1 MVEEIDKSKIDKHRD
16 VAYIV
21 VGNSQWKIK
30 ERNFS
35 KEYAIGKYIRWDA
48 SEKTWKRNMERLK
61 WLLSEDNPKYKDV
74 KVLKLMIAEHGNT
87 NGYYDSPK
95 DGANGKIKD
104 RFKEVV
110 KIIKENFLD
119 KDPNRKLYFKTSSCY
134 GAFCMPESESE
145 YGDYFKSKSKDW
157 QEKEKLIHQQSNLWR
172 KEDNVF
178 GILADFFTK
187 DGDTLDDKYKNR
199 IWFTNV
205 IPNNSVN
212 VVVPILG
219 EKKPYFF
226 TMKKGKDQP
235 GKFEYIKQHI
245 KYLFSRK
252 DAKTFVTDW
261 LQEQQRTHPEWN
273 IRYGSDRKVYFSL
286 DNYCKPLYS
295 RIKDTLWLYDYKEEQ
310 RNKDRWRGYIG
321 DQAKNKKNSCI
332 YSYACKN
339 INNDNNINNSINKND
354 STISH

>member
-1 MVEEIDKSKIDKHRD
+1 MEEIDKSKIDKHRD

-48 SEKTWKRNMERLK
+48 SQKTWERNMERLK

-95 DGANGKIKD
+95 DGVNGKIKD

-110 KIIKENFLD
+110 QIIKENFLD

-134 GAFCMPESESE
+134 GAFCMPNSESE
-145 YGDYFKSKSKDW
+145 WSNYFKSKSKDW
-157 QEKEKLIHQQSNLWR
+157 QEEQKLLGQSLMFR
-172 KEDNVF
+172 KGDDVF
-178 GILADFFTK
+178 GILADFFK
-187 DGDTLDDKYKNR
+187 DKDDKNILDEKYKDR
-199 IWFTNV
+199 IWCTNV
-205 IPNNSVN
+205 VPNNSIN
-212 VVVPILG
+212 VVAPILG
-219 EKKPYFF
+219 EKKPFFF
-226 TMKKGKDQP
+226 TMKKNENMP
-235 GKFEYIKQHI
+235 GKWELFKQNV
-245 KYLFSRK
+245 KYKFSTK
-252 DAKTFVTDW
+252 DAKTFVNDW
-261 LQEQQRTHPEWN
+261 LAEQQKKHPDWD
-273 IRYGSDRKVYFSL
+273 IKYGADRKVYFSL
-286 DNYCKPLYS
+286 DDYCKPLYS
-295 RIKDTLWLYDYKEEQ
+295 EIKDILWFYDYAKEKE
-310 RNKDRWRGYIG
+310 NKQKWEEYKGSE
-321 DQAKNKKNSCI
+321 AKNKKNSCI